1 MYVYQATT
9 AAGGGGGGGLGLGLG
24 LGGLALLLP
33 LALFGFTTLFPT
45 TAIVGRKRRETNNST
60 LTAAEE
66 SAEVLRSYMVNLR
79 LWDGQLHSSL
89 QADIVAKYLQ
99 CGAEKQVDQDPAE
112 TVASSSPQAPSLPAC
127 LEHLSC
133 LYRDRTV
140 KLASNER
147 QVAGM

>member
-9 AAGGGGGGGLGLGLG
+9 AASGGGGGGLGLGLG

-45 TAIVGRKRRETNNST
+45 TAIVGRKRREANNST

-66 SAEVLRSYMVNLR
+66 SAEVLRAYMDNLR

-89 QADIVAKYLQ
+89 QKDMVAKYLQ
-99 CGAEKQVDQDPAE
+99 CGAEQQVG
-112 TVASSSPQAPSLPAC
+112 PQ
-127 LEHLSC
+127 
-133 LYRDRTV
+133 
-140 KLASNER
+140 
-147 QVAGM
+147 